1 MQAYMRNFITCQTIF
16 YDALWPVSAPT
27 LGHCSRHLV
36 AQSVAFVVH
45 QLLKAHLEEPARN
58 PLDSAWNLR

>member
-1 MQAYMRNFITCQTIF
+1 MQEYVTLSLARPSFMMLFG
-16 YDALWPVSAPT
+16 PSAPT

-45 QLLKAHLEEPARN
+45 QLLKAHLDEPARN
-58 PLDSAWNLR
+58 PLEPAWNLR